1 MGAGVEG
8 WCFIA
13 GMSAVLVCL
22 PVLGLWGGNRRGS
35 GRRRRD
41 NSR

>member
-13 GMSAVLVCL
+13 GMSAVLVFL
-22 PVLGLWGGNRRGS
+22 PVLGVWSGKRKDGGK
-35 GRRRRD
+35 
-41 NSR
+41 